1 MDTFDLKWPKTQAT
15 FYTDGWR
22 CRIVW
27 RAQGGPGGSID
38 NNDLSK
44 RRLAD
49 SLSGAPY
56 LLPALRAR
64 GYGNLASEI
73 ESLVEQ
79 EAGPVESG
87 DASSSARPGR
97 PPVAAPRAEV
107 RRTTQVDRIQSW
119 LADLPGDATFA
130 ETGDRRAR
138 VWLEA
143 GAFGAETLLLKSPA
157 AKGKQEWVLKRT
169 WPDGDAKQ
177 ASRKPEYVAAPH
189 LRGVLSYLAG
199 RGADASVFES
209 LLGACK
215 LLDHPDPAQAAA
227 SWRNFSE
234 STTH

>member
-38 NNDLSK
+38 NNDLCK

-79 EAGPVESG
+79 EVDTEAPGRAGNSTHRFGRLVLLRRRRVRRFVDRRTLTECRRGSPHCRAMPPSPKPPTGAPESG
-87 DASSSARPGR
+87 SKRVLR
-97 PPVAAPRAEV
+97 
-107 RRTTQVDRIQSW
+107 W
-119 LADLPGDATFA
+119 LRHLY
-130 ETGDRRAR
+130 
-138 VWLEA
+138 
-143 GAFGAETLLLKSPA
+143 LKSPA

-177 ASRKPEYVAAPH
+177 ANRKPEYVAAPY

-209 LLGACK
+209 LLA
-215 LLDHPDPAQAAA
+215 PAKV
-227 SWRNFSE
+227 
-234 STTH
+234 